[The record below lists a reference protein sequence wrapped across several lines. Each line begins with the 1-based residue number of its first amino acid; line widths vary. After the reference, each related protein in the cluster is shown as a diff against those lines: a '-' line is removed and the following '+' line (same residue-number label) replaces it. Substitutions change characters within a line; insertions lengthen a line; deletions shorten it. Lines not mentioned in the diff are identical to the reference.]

1 MHVPR
6 SSRSRPGT
14 VLVLVAV
21 VAMLLAVVVP
31 GWLPGAGPGIAAARD
46 AGRSG
51 GDVGS
56 EAAIVMDASSSMLQ
70 PDEGGSRL
78 DVAKRAASEMV
89 QALPGTARVGML
101 AYGAGESDAP
111 ENREAGCADIRT
123 LAPVGA
129 VDKDRLTAEID
140 GLEARGYT
148 PIGAALRAAAE
159 ELGGEGERSVV
170 LVSDGLD
177 TCAPPDPCEVAA
189 ELAEEGIGLTVHA
202 IGFKVDPEAR
212 AQLECITHA
221 TGGQFRQA
229 DDAGALT
236 ESLQFLAQRAI
247 AGYESAGTQ
256 FEFAD
261 TPEAAKYLGEG
272 QYQTRVTAERAGV
285 DSATERYVAVAVP
298 EGHTAYIVGTAVPV
312 VDPTRSGG
320 EQQQYS
326 LRLEPYNEDEEC
338 RYNGSGD
345 NEYTASGAFEPPQSS
360 VASIRSRD
368 NWDCASRD
376 WRIGAKVFV
385 GEARQ
390 ATDEEVTVE
399 LSVQFE
405 PEASEAELGT
415 MPAGDTG
422 HTVEESAPV
431 PLGEPVDVAPGNSFN
446 NAAPVGEGTYRASIV
461 PGESHFFRVPVGW
474 NQRPVVTVRSGPSV
488 RERSE
493 RLNVHISSPLRKKIG
508 NANLRPYQDVEES
521 TATVDRLVN
530 YRNREANAGGRDRA
544 VAGDH
549 YIAVSMNF
557 SRGVG
562 GDAPIGVDQPYEFAV
577 ALDGAPVDGPDWRP
591 VTDPGPEPTDG
602 PQPQGA
608 TGGQEAEPGP
618 GAGDDDQA
626 AAAAESEG
634 GQVWPW
640 LVGGGLLVALV
651 ALGAVIALVSSRR
664 R

>member
-1 MHVPR
+1 MRVPR
-6 SSRSRPGT
+6 SSRPRPGP
-14 VLVLVAV
+14 VFVLVAV

-31 GWLPGAGPGIAAARD
+31 GWLPGAGPGSAAARD
-46 AGRSG
+46 AGRPG
-51 GDVGS
+51 GDAGG

-70 PDEGGSRL
+70 PDEGGTRL

-89 QALPGTARVGML
+89 QALPDTARVGML

-123 LAPVGA
+123 LAPVGV
-129 VDKDRLTAEID
+129 VDKERLVGEID

-148 PIGAALRAAAE
+148 PIGNALRAAAE

-189 ELAEEGIGLTVHA
+189 ELADEGIGLTVHA

-212 AQLECITHA
+212 AQLECITQA

-272 QYQTRVTAERAGV
+272 QYQTRVTAEVG
-285 DSATERYVAVAVP
+285 DSQDATERYVAVAVP
-298 EGHTAYIVGTAVPV
+298 EGHTAYIVGMVVPV
-312 VDPTRSGG
+312 IDLADPTGG
-320 EQQQYS
+320 Q
-326 LRLEPYNEDEEC
+326 PYNLQVDAINDGEGC
-338 RYNGSGD
+338 SHSGNGD
-345 NEYTASGAFEPPQSS
+345 MVHTYTGGFSPPEAA
-360 VASIRSRD
+360 VAQIVDDPRRD
-368 NWDCASRD
+368 CDMEG
-376 WRIGAKVFV
+376 WRVGVKVFLGTAPRFV
-385 GEARQ
+385 E
-390 ATDEEVTVE
+390 EEVTVE

-405 PEASEAELGT
+405 PLVGDDSLGE
-415 MPAGDTG
+415 MPAGDRGYDLDTPAALPLD
-422 HTVEESAPV
+422 APADVV
-431 PLGEPVDVAPGNSFN
+431 PGDSFN
-446 NAAPVGEGTYRASIV
+446 SAVLLEEGVYRAGIV
-461 PGESHFFRVPVGW
+461 PGESHFYRIPVGW
-474 NQRPVVTVRSGPSV
+474 NQRPVVTLRSGPSV
-488 RERSE
+488 RERNE
-493 RLNVHISSPLRKKIG
+493 RITLHIDSPLRKELD
-508 NANLRPYQDVEES
+508 A
-521 TATVDRLVN
+521 ATVTPYREVDEDTASVNRLVN
-530 YRNREANAGGRDRA
+530 YRNREVNVGGRARA
-544 VAGDH
+544 IAGDH
-549 YIAVSMNF
+549 YIAVSMNV
-557 SRGVG
+557 SGGAG
-562 GDAPIGVDQPYEFAV
+562 GDAVGVEQPYEFAV
-577 ALDGAPVDGPDWRP
+577 ALEGDPVDGPEWRP

-602 PQPQGA
+602 PQPQDA
-608 TGGQEAEPGP
+608 TGEQAAEPGP

-626 AAAAESEG
+626 SAAPASEG

-651 ALGAVIALVSSRR
+651 ALGVVIALVSSRR